1 MERKERKREN
11 EKMNVN
17 KNNQN
22 SEKLVPR
29 WSKNFMPFPHI
40 HHLLDFS
47 K

>member
-29 WSKNFMPFPHI
+29 WSKKLYAISTYPSPSGF
-40 HHLLDFS
+40 L
-47 K
+47 